1 MHLLV
6 SAHPGVFVSSCWCVL
21 ACILTSLHPHIFR
34 FLCPCLHPCILISPG
49 SCVLAYILASSLPI
63 YSSSYVLACILASSY
78 PQVNVCLLVSLH
90 PHILRFMCACLYP
103 RILISSGCCALVGI
117 LTSFLPHIFRFI
129 YSCLHPYILRFLC
142 ACLYILAS
150 SYPQVYE
157 CLLVCSHLQVNVF
170 SMRMNNCILAS
181 SSSLVLGNCA
191 SHFVNNLQIL
201 RTGQAFFVLDFYCT
215 RRKIYRK
222 QPLRA
227 DLKKKVVVKI

>member
-1 MHLLV
+1 M
-6 SAHPGVFVSSCWCVL
+6 
-21 ACILTSLHPHIFR
+21 
-34 FLCPCLHPCILISPG
+34 
-49 SCVLAYILASSLPI
+49 
-63 YSSSYVLACILASSY
+63 LACILASSY
-78 PQVNVCLLVSLH
+78 PQVYVCLLVSSH
-90 PHILRFMCACLYP
+90 PHILRLLCACWYP
-103 RILISSGCCALVGI
+103 HILSSSYLQVHI
-117 LTSFLPHIFRFI
+117 LLLTS
-129 YSCLHPYILRFLC
+129 LHPHVLRFLC